1 MKAGSRDEYVSF
13 IDCSLTNILLL
24 EGFSPSRWRN
34 FMDVMIMKKSGV
46 LDLSG
51 LRTIVL
57 FPVDCNYA
65 FKHIGREMMKCA
77 EEGNALAMEQYGSR
91 KHHTAIDL
99 VVNKTL
105 TFDILRQLKRPGAIC
120 SNDAKTC
127 YDLIGH
133 CQALISMQRMGV
145 PKCAVQRL
153 FSTLQ
158 EAVHYVRT
166 GFGDSTKSYGGRM
179 WLVPLHGIGQG
190 NGAGPAI
197 WAVVSTP
204 LLNVLRQKGF
214 GCEFV
219 MPLSKRWFQFVGY
232 AFVDDTDVIQSQL
245 LNDPFQAL
253 KSLQLAIDS
262 WEKSLKVTCGALVP
276 EKTVFWL
283 ISFCWK
289 NGQWSY
295 VPSNECPGE
304 LLIDDIHGQWKRIK
318 WLESFQA
325 YETLGVFLAPDGNTD
340 VQAQKMRNAADL
352 WADQMRTGKVS
363 RADAWLSFS
372 STIYRTL
379 VYPLPALNL
388 TKEQCYYIIK
398 LMLTYLLPAIGVCR
412 NFSRKLDF
420 CPLKFLGLGIK
431 HLHTVQEIARIKS
444 LISHVH
450 KDTLTG

>member
-1 MKAGSRDEYVSF
+1 
-13 IDCSLTNILLL
+13 
-24 EGFSPSRWRN
+24 
-34 FMDVMIMKKSGV
+34 
-46 LDLSG
+46 
-51 LRTIVL
+51 
-57 FPVDCNYA
+57 
-65 FKHIGREMMKCA
+65 
-77 EEGNALAMEQYGSR
+77 
-91 KHHTAIDL
+91 
-99 VVNKTL
+99 
-105 TFDILRQLKRPGAIC
+105 
-120 SNDAKTC
+120 
-127 YDLIGH
+127 
-133 CQALISMQRMGV
+133 
-145 PKCAVQRL
+145 
-153 FSTLQ
+153 
-158 EAVHYVRT
+158 
-166 GFGDSTKSYGGRM
+166 
-179 WLVPLHGIGQG
+179 
-190 NGAGPAI
+190 
-197 WAVVSTP
+197 
-204 LLNVLRQKGF
+204 
-214 GCEFV
+214 

-245 LNDPFQAL
+245 LNDPLQAL
-253 KSLQLAIDS
+253 QSLQLAIDS

-304 LLIDDIHGQWKRIK
+304 LLIDDIHGQRKRIK
-318 WLESFQA
+318 RLEPFQA

-340 VQAQKMRNAADL
+340 AQVHKMRNAADL

-398 LMLTYLLPAIGVCR
+398 PILTYLLPAIGVCR
-412 NFSRKLDF
+412 NFSRKLVF

-431 HLHTVQEIARIKS
+431 HLHTVQEVAWIKS

-450 KDTLTG
+450 KGTLTGRLYCTSLEAFLVELGLGFSLFKLPFKLVEECAISTLIKSTTLFLIDHQIDLRHDISVPVPRENDCLISPQILEWDPTSFVACNRCRLSLRAQYLLDIVTGDGLSLTDSAWRGKLDDCYD